1 MRRFGFNR
9 VLITRMKKVNKK
21 RTKYCMFFCRYGR
34 CLNSKCPYVHDVDKV
49 AVCTRFVCKLRHVF
63 VRRTKANASKNESV
77 LGKNSTISERKKLFK
92 KRSVKKQP
100 PSKEKIAEN
109 ECENNSE
116 NSAKFQGFIPLV
128 KDTRV
133 VDSDDVY
140 FADDCDEFLPS
151 KEWSTL
157 DYDSDDT
164 WIDEEEC
171 QNENQAKKPSIRII
185 PHFLMG
191 TSV

>member
-21 RTKYCMFFCRYGR
+21 RKKYCMFFCRYGR

-49 AVCTRFVCKLRHVF
+49 AVCTRFLRGKCRINGCLFSHKVEPEKMPVCSFFLRGRCNNDSCPYVHVNVNPEASVCKDFLNGF
-63 VRRTKANASKNESV
+63 CEKAQQV
-77 LGKNSTISERKKLFK
+77 KL
-92 KRSVKKQP
+92 
-100 PSKEKIAEN
+100 I
-109 ECENNSE
+109 
-116 NSAKFQGFIPLV
+116 L